1 MHQKIMKIAKIVIW
15 AENSIFDTPAG
26 IGRNDD
32 IWPEMDS
39 WGVLE
44 LFCTRKRHLNSF
56 RSNFRTFWKNRF
68 FGDFDLWD
76 HQKWTRR
83 IFYGSRNFDPAMKI
97 GLDTSKLFSKKKC
110 RRQWD
115 IVPEIT
121 HFFWFW
127 GMFPKTHLKLQQPKV
142 LFLLLFWV
150 PRCCFSKTS

>member
-1 MHQKIMKIAKIVIW
+1 MSPMVCKHVLRVQRGHFRPLIAFLSNSGHIIGHIVMHQKIMKIAKIVIW

-56 RSNFRTFWKNRF
+56 RSNFRIFWKNRF

-97 GLDTSKLFSKKKC
+97 GLDTSKLFPNKN
-110 RRQWD
+110 
-115 IVPEIT
+115 VAGNET
-121 HFFWFW
+121 
-127 GMFPKTHLKLQQPKV
+127 
-142 LFLLLFWV
+142 LFQ
-150 PRCCFSKTS
+150 R